1 MPLPLAPLLPLAL
14 RLGVVAIAGFAA
26 RRLVAGRRHPGRT
39 DQRMEDAFDDLS
51 EGVAV
56 HRPADRS
63 EPDLSQTNGAARLR
77 RTVQIAGHRYEVDA
91 AIATRFRIRKG

>member
-14 RLGVVAIAGFAA
+14 RLGAFALAGYAA
-26 RRLVAGRRHPGRT
+26 RRLVAGRSHPGRT
-39 DQRMEDAFDDLS
+39 DQRMEDALDDVG
-51 EGVAV
+51 EGVTV
-56 HRPADRS
+56 HRPADRN
-63 EPDLSQTNGAARLR
+63 ETGLAQTNSTARLR